1 MSYLQGIDQQT
12 EIKNILAMNK
22 MMEHILANEDEDVHI
37 ELIKMK
43 GKILMALEENVLQ
56 HKKRLARQSGRR
68 IFS

>member
-1 MSYLQGIDQQT
+1 
-12 EIKNILAMNK
+12 MNK